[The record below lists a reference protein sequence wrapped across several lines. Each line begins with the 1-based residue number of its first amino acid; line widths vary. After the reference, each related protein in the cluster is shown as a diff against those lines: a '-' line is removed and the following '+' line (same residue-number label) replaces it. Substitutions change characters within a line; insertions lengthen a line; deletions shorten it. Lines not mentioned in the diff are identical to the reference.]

1 MCWNISYVIRNI
13 KIVFL
18 GLKMELLLSKLS
30 GRDIHK
36 VLIKE
41 RKPTSSLIIINI
53 VGRINT
59 YSR

>member
-1 MCWNISYVIRNI
+1 MKKENIGWNIPDVIGNI

-36 VLIKE
+36 VLTKRE
-41 RKPTSSLIIINI
+41 E
-53 VGRINT
+53 T
-59 YSR
+59 Y